1 MLNFIDMLRKFMQ
14 SMDSQPRF
22 QTGIVRGYLVKLEL
36 LLIAIFIILLV
47 LTVVV
52 DMFLWCLDIWIGSL
66 RKRREHFRSRNHRKK
81 DDPVIVYRE
90 DPEFEELW
98 KKYVEPKEGQQ

>member
-1 MLNFIDMLRKFMQ
+1 
-14 SMDSQPRF
+14 
-22 QTGIVRGYLVKLEL
+22 
-36 LLIAIFIILLV
+36 
-47 LTVVV
+47 
-52 DMFLWCLDIWIGSL
+52 MFLWRLDIWIGSL